1 MYCAL
6 DRHHNLLVLP
16 FIDVFSP
23 IIVIVTSRNMI
34 FFILMKKK
42 NFKCEPQYFLFL
54 MSKFFTMNHSM
65 KLGAL

>member
-34 FFILMKKK
+34 FFVLMKK
-42 NFKCEPQYFLFL
+42 
-54 MSKFFTMNHSM
+54 T
-65 KLGAL
+65 KL

>member
-16 FIDVFSP
+16 FIDAFSP

-42 NFKCEPQYFLFL
+42 KTLNVSHNISYFLCPN
-54 MSKFFTMNHSM
+54 SSQ
-65 KLGAL
+65 